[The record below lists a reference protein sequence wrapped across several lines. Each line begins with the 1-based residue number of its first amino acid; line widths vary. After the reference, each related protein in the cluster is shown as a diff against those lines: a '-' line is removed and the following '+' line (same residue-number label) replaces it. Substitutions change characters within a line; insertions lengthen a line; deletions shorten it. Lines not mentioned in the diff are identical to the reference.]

1 MAFLRLHQLSIM
13 LFMSGACG
21 ILALMTVITGS
32 LSQKRRTLLA
42 FLEASVMLLLIF
54 DRFCY
59 IYRGNTS
66 RLGWYMVRIGNGI
79 VFFLSLFIPHLV
91 AHYLI
96 DLFKNEGGLDYM
108 PKRLIFCDFLFMLGT
123 VLIVIS
129 QFNGIYYIF
138 DAENRYQRAPMYF
151 LSVIIP
157 TIMVILQISMLL
169 QHRARLRVT
178 FLVSLLLSISLPSV
192 ASIVQIFT
200 YGLSLTN
207 MTMVFMVIAF
217 YMYMIID
224 LSKTVQ
230 QARVREVETQ
240 KNELE
245 MFEQTTEA
253 LANAIES
260 KDKYTSGHSSRVA
273 MYSRL
278 IAKEAGFDD
287 QFCEKVYY
295 SALLH
300 DVGKIGVKDDII
312 NKPGRLTDDEYDQI
326 KLHPTYGYQIL
337 SSIKKSPYLSIG
349 AHYHHERYD
358 GKGYPDGLAGEEIPK
373 IARIIAVADS
383 FDAMTSS
390 RSYRDVLPIH
400 KVKEELVNGMGTQ
413 FDPKYAEI
421 MLRLLGGGVGQ
432 QTGEK

>member
-1 MAFLRLHQLSIM
+1 
-13 LFMSGACG
+13 
-21 ILALMTVITGS
+21 
-32 LSQKRRTLLA
+32 
-42 FLEASVMLLLIF
+42 
-54 DRFCY
+54 
-59 IYRGNTS
+59 
-66 RLGWYMVRIGNGI
+66 
-79 VFFLSLFIPHLV
+79 
-91 AHYLI
+91 
-96 DLFKNEGGLDYM
+96 M
-108 PKRLIFCDFLFMLGT
+108 PKRLIFCNFLFMLGT

-129 QFNGIYYIF
+129 QFNGLYYIF

-207 MTMVFMVIAF
+207 MTMVFMVVAF

-390 RSYRDVLPIH
+390 RSYRDVLTIH
-400 KVKEELVNGMGTQ
+400 KVKEELINGMGTQ

>member
-1 MAFLRLHQLSIM
+1 
-13 LFMSGACG
+13 MS
-21 ILALMTVITGS
+21 LPTV
-32 LSQKRRTLLA
+32 
-42 FLEASVMLLLIF
+42 ASV
-54 DRFCY
+54 
-59 IYRGNTS
+59 
-66 RLGWYMVRIGNGI
+66 
-79 VFFLSLFIPHLV
+79 
-91 AHYLI
+91 
-96 DLFKNEGGLDYM
+96 
-108 PKRLIFCDFLFMLGT
+108 
-123 VLIVIS
+123 
-129 QFNGIYYIF
+129 
-138 DAENRYQRAPMYF
+138 
-151 LSVIIP
+151 
-157 TIMVILQISMLL
+157 
-169 QHRARLRVT
+169 
-178 FLVSLLLSISLPSV
+178 
-192 ASIVQIFT
+192 VQIFT
-200 YGLSLTN
+200 YGISLTN